1 MPAKR
6 KFKPGTHNRSTVRII
21 GGRFRGRRIPV
32 PQAGVRPTSDRIRE
46 TLFNWLMPWVA
57 SARCLDMFAG
67 TGALGM
73 EALSRGAATAVFVDR
88 DRRVAEQLRE
98 ILADL
103 GCQDAKVLVAD
114 AERLVYSALGT
125 FDIVFLDPPFGAT
138 DLTVLCTLLESS
150 GALAEGAHIY
160 IEMNRRQP
168 LPDVPAG
175 WTVIREQTAGQV
187 RFALAERNC
196 KVTNEV

>member
-6 KFKPGTHNRSTVRII
+6 KFKPGPHNRSTVRII

-32 PQAGVRPTSDRIRE
+32 PPAGVRPTSDRIRE

-67 TGALGM
+67 TGALGL

-88 DRRVAEQLRE
+88 DRRVADQLRE

-114 AERLVYSALGT
+114 AERLVYGRLG
-125 FDIVFLDPPFGAT
+125 DAPFTVERGERIAQVVLAPVNRLVWEQVKKLETTPRGEKGFGSTGT
-138 DLTVLCTLLESS
+138 D
-150 GALAEGAHIY
+150 
-160 IEMNRRQP
+160 
-168 LPDVPAG
+168 
-175 WTVIREQTAGQV
+175 
-187 RFALAERNC
+187 
-196 KVTNEV
+196 